1 MEDQEETWNTLKD
14 QDLQDSGKEKLDSLK
29 NSIAELKTLIDGR
42 KELSKE
48 VLKDAEKVKMEINN
62 FITENKQVFDKEG
75 IREQILLK
83 QKQVEVSE
91 VQLKEKVSCWQD
103 IAKLKQELREQ
114 ERELT
119 DKESRKK
126 MFDKILE
133 DN

>member
-1 MEDQEETWNTLKD
+1 MEDQEKTWNNLKD
-14 QDLQDSGKEKLDSLK
+14 QDIQDSGKEKLDSLK

-42 KELSKE
+42 KELSRE
-48 VLKDAEKVKMEINN
+48 VLRDAEKVKMEINN

-91 VQLKEKVSCWQD
+91 TQLKEKVSCWQD

-114 ERELT
+114 EREFT
-119 DKESRKK
+119 DKQSRKK
-126 MFDKILE
+126 MLDKILE